1 MDTFSHALWGKALFG
16 YRGSKFSPFLFGAA
30 PDLIAFLPFF
40 IFKLLSRGSSTDILG
55 KPEIVEIPLWVF
67 NLYDFSHSFI
77 TAFLLVGILLYFKRK
92 IFAFAALSWPF
103 HILLDFPF
111 HTKEFF
117 PTKIF
122 WPFSNFSVDGIS
134 WATPEVWLTN
144 LSFLLVFFFWRFK
157 DKVKSKL

>member
-1 MDTFSHALWGKALFG
+1 
-16 YRGSKFSPFLFGAA
+16 
-30 PDLIAFLPFF
+30 
-40 IFKLLSRGSSTDILG
+40 
-55 KPEIVEIPLWVF
+55 
-67 NLYDFSHSFI
+67 
-77 TAFLLVGILLYFKRK
+77 
-92 IFAFAALSWPF
+92 
-103 HILLDFPF
+103 LLDFPF